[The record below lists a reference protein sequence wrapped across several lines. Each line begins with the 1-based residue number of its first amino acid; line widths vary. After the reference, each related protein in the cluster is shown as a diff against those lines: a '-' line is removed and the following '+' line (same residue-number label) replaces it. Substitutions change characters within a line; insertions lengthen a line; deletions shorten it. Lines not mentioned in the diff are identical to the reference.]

1 MSIFEFS
8 YTKLPLD
15 IWFSFT
21 DAVGGKE
28 TDLYRRTWCA
38 FVSLCAH
45 VDNLIMSLDYSWKGN
60 GTVCRALASL
70 IPGMHL
76 EDNFLSA

>member
-28 TDLYRRTWCA
+28 RDLYLRTWCA
-38 FVSLCAH
+38 FLSLCSY
-45 VDNLIMSLDYSWKGN
+45 VDNLIVSLDYSWKGN
-60 GTVCRALASL
+60 GTVHSWSKFIAEWLFCCIVLR
-70 IPGMHL
+70 H
-76 EDNFLSA
+76 